1 MNNNNSNNTLP
12 KPLEESLDLKE
23 FIALFKT
30 FFAKEGGIT
39 LENDLK
45 QTFTYLNEVDAIGLP
60 TPKSVKESDLI
71 LIKLTK
77 LGTLHLDEIYEI
89 VKRLRYIVILQNAF
103 KPFTHLKFHERLNA
117 IIYPLFLMI

>member
-1 MNNNNSNNTLP
+1 MNNNTPP

-30 FFAKEGGIT
+30 FFAKERGSIA

-45 QTFTYLNEVDAIGLP
+45 QAFTYLTEVDSIGLIA
-60 TPKSVKESDLI
+60 PKSVKESELI

-89 VKRLRYIVILQNAF
+89 VKRLRYIVVLQNAF

-117 IIYPLFLMI
+117 IILPPFLMI

>member
-1 MNNNNSNNTLP
+1 MMNNNTLP

-30 FFAKEGGIT
+30 FFAKERDSIA

-45 QTFTYLNEVDAIGLP
+45 QAFTYLNEVDAIGLIA
-60 TPKSVKESDLI
+60 PKSVKESELI

-89 VKRLRYIVILQNAF
+89 VKRLRYIVVLQNAF

-117 IIYPLFLMI
+117 IVLPPFLMI